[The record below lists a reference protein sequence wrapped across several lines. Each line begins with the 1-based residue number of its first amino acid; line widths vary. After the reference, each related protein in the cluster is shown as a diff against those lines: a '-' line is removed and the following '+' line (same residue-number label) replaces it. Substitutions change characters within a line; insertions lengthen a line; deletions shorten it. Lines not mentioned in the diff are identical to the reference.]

1 MKIDGDW
8 AYKNRFLIG
17 GGLALAI
24 VGVILY
30 INRKRVKKFG
40 TDVMEYAQN
49 KVWDVISESK
59 IQTLHP
65 KIRDKA
71 RELINRAEKEL
82 GIKLR
87 VTSGFRTWAEQ
98 DELYAQGRT
107 KAGSI
112 VTNARGGYSNH
123 NYGTAFDVVPVENGK
138 VNWNSKRWNEIGALG
153 KKVGFNWGGD
163 WQSIV
168 DKPHFEMTFGNSL
181 AQLRKKYLD
190 GNKDGEYVKL
200 A

>member
-1 MKIDGDW
+1 MLSVTAVTLIIIYRKILKEKVMEGYELGKD
-8 AYKNRFLIG
+8 I
-17 GGLALAI
+17 
-24 VGVILY
+24 
-30 INRKRVKKFG
+30 
-40 TDVMEYAQN
+40 MEYAQN
-49 KVWDVISESK
+49 KVWDAISEKK

-71 RELINRAEKEL
+71 RELINMAEKE

-107 KAGSI
+107 KAGGI
-112 VTNARGGYSNH
+112 VTNARGGQSNH
-123 NYGTAFDVVPVENGK
+123 NYGTAFDVVPIENGK
-138 VNWNSKRWNEIGALG
+138 ADWNSKRWNEIGALG
-153 KKVGFNWGGD
+153 KKIGFKWGGD
-163 WQSIV
+163 WTGLV

-181 AQLRKKYLD
+181 AQLKKKYLD
-190 GNKDGEYVKL
+190 GDRDGEYVRL